1 MKKSLII
8 LATILAGM
16 FGVLASRNVSATTVF
31 DGNGMPVAPSSN
43 SGGGNSAAQQAR
55 AGVDSTGTN
64 SNTNME
70 GVIKTVVSVMMFI
83 LGALAVIMIIYSGVQ
98 YVISVGDSGKIQK
111 AKNTLIYSI
120 VGLVVAMFAYAI
132 VNFVLDNL
140 G

>member
-8 LATILAGM
+8 LATILAGNL
-16 FGVLASRNVSATTVF
+16 GLVGPSAFAT
-31 DGNGMPVAPSSN
+31 GGANNG
-43 SGGGNSAAQQAR
+43 GGGNSAAQQAR

-64 SNTNME
+64 SNTEMK
-70 GVIKTVVSVMMFI
+70 GVTKTVVSVMMFI
-83 LGALAVIMIIYSGVQ
+83 LGALAVIMIIYSGIQ

-132 VNFVLDNL
+132 VDFVLDNL

>member
-16 FGVLASRNVSATTVF
+16 FGILVSRNVSATTVF
-31 DGNGMPVAPSSN
+31 DGNGMPVN
-43 SGGGNSAAQQAR
+43 SGSGNSAAQQAR
-55 AGVDSTGTN
+55 AGVKSTGTN
-64 SNTNME
+64 SNTDMK

-83 LGALAVIMIIYSGVQ
+83 LGALAVIMIIYSGIQ